1 MDLVATAITT
11 VLTGAA
17 VAFCLRAE
25 RRAPTIAGDV
35 VLLQYA
41 PWMRWFMR
49 VGGLAFFALWCF
61 AVVLAFAA
69 DATAK
74 DVRLAAMATLLLPLF
89 VGGVCEPRVRL
100 ELDGEG
106 VRGRTAFRGYREV
119 AWADVLRVRFS
130 AASGGWVLRDRRG
143 ETIRVSCYL
152 VGSEAV
158 VTALEAK
165 VHERIWQDAVA
176 TWRRLRGS

>member
-1 MDLVATAITT
+1 MAITT

-25 RRAPTIAGDV
+25 RRAPTITGDV

-49 VGGLAFFALWCF
+49 VAGLLFFALWSF
-61 AVVLAFAA
+61 TVVVALAA
-69 DATAK
+69 DATEK
-74 DVRLAAMATLLLPLF
+74 DARLAGMATLLLPLC

-119 AWADVLRVRFS
+119 AWDAVVQVRFS
-130 AASGGWVLRDRRG
+130 TASGSWVLRDRRG
-143 ETIRVSCYL
+143 QTIRVPRYL

-165 VHERIWQDAVA
+165 VDKRIWQDAVGA
-176 TWRRLRGS
+176 WRRLRSR